1 MATPRILEPFDT
13 VRCKD
18 NVEVER
24 AVLELHEILAAQN
37 LGRLLVRECKAQFAQ
52 GRHQGPTILESL
64 FHKKIGIL
72 SRVGKSKKNRAG
84 FADEQVSD
92 PVLSEPVSNLQRL
105 AVFKRGHNP
114 TNQAN
119 SLRTSAGNPL
129 WSQMPEK
136 ERRPAP
142 VCKF

>member
-1 MATPRILEPFDT
+1 MD
-13 VRCKD
+13 
-18 NVEVER
+18 
-24 AVLELHEILAAQN
+24 
-37 LGRLLVRECKAQFAQ
+37 LV
-52 GRHQGPTILESL
+52 SL

-72 SRVGKSKKNRAG
+72 GRVGKSEKDRAG

-105 AVFKRGHNP
+105 PVFKRGHSRA
-114 TNQAN
+114 NQAN

-142 VCKF
+142 VCKFG